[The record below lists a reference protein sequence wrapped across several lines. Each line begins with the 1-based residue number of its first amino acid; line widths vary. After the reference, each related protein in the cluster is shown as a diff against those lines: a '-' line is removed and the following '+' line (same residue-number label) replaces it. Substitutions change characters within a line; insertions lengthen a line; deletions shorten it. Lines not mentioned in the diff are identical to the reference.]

1 MAIQRFLQHVSL
13 ARQFERRQ
21 AAWKPN
27 MHVQEDVELYRIDG
41 VLMGE
46 YLPHPPN
53 PTNEHVM
60 VCHQPMEWQ
69 RVVHDNESDC
79 TTP

>member
-1 MAIQRFLQHVSL
+1 MDTSKFLQHVSL
-13 ARQFERRQ
+13 TKQFERRQ

-27 MHVQEDVELYRIDG
+27 MHVVEDAPLWRIDG

-46 YLPHPPN
+46 YTAPN
-53 PTNEHVM
+53 AENMHEM
-60 VCHQPMEWQ
+60 VCFQPTEWQ
-69 RVVHDNESDC
+69 AVVHDNESDC